1 MANYVNNATI
11 VSALQAYVDQL
22 GFNKILTESV
32 FSARTAKI
40 ATIQTGIKGSQAIN
54 LMTSNPV
61 FQSAQC
67 GLISGSGSVTLSQQ
81 NITVNDL
88 MVYENICYYGAN
100 TLSKMYT
107 GMLMKKGIH
116 QDDLTPDIFAQAY
129 IADKINKI
137 SDYNEK
143 SLWLGSTS
151 GTQYNSNYTLVNGFL
166 YNLYQ
171 TGASASLIIGATTA
185 PGPLTK
191 STTAPI
197 PSANSAIDV
206 INQLTLLIPE
216 FISDKQTYAFMSLT
230 NYRILVSDLVS
241 VNNYHID
248 LISQDHL
255 KVWEFDYPY
264 YPTLR
269 IVATSGLTGR
279 NDIVI
284 TTAENMYIGVDQE
297 SDEENFR
304 VWESADLNSVN
315 FRAMWRLGTQIAY
328 PQYVV
333 VKNA

>member
-1 MANYVNNATI
+1 MANYVNNSTI
-11 VSALQAYVDQL
+11 VSALTAYVDQL

-40 ATIQTGIKGSQAIN
+40 ATIQTGVKGTQAIN
-54 LMTSNPV
+54 LITSQPV
-61 FQSAQC
+61 FQAAQC

-81 NITVNDL
+81 NITVADI

-107 GMLMKKGIH
+107 GMLMKEGIR
-116 QDDLTPDIFAQAY
+116 QEDITPDIFAKAY
-129 IADKINKI
+129 IADKANKI
-137 SDYNEK
+137 MDYNEK
-143 SLWLGSTS
+143 SLWLGST
-151 GTQYNSNYTLVNGFL
+151 GTPYNSAYTLSNGFL

-171 TGASASLIIGATTA
+171 TSASASIIIGATA
-185 PGPLTK
+185 YAGALTK

-197 PSANSAIDV
+197 PSAGSAIDV
-206 INQLTLLIPE
+206 INQLTALIPE
-216 FISDKQTYAFMSLT
+216 AIADKPTYCFMNLT
-230 NYRILVSDLVS
+230 NYRTLVNDLVS

-248 LISQDHL
+248 LISEDHL
-255 KVWEFDYPY
+255 QKWEFQYPY
-264 YPTLR
+264 YPTMT

-284 TTAENMYIGVDQE
+284 TYAENMFIGVDSE
-297 SDEENFR
+297 SDDENFH

-315 FRAMWRLGTQIAY
+315 FRAMWRLGTAIAY